1 MAGRPSG
8 GKAQEAFSESSVR
21 QIEKGLSSKSSST
34 AFVREGSLGEGV
46 DSTVKFAQKQ
56 SFRRLAFKSGLVIL
70 WDPVVS
76 TGMDELATLLLLAYL
91 KKPLT
96 FPFPA
101 IRHS

>member
-8 GKAQEAFSESSVR
+8 GNAQEAFSESSVR

-56 SFRRLAFKSGLVIL
+56 SFRRLAFKVGSVTVM
-70 WDPVVS
+70 DPVVS
-76 TGMDELATLLLLAYL
+76 TGTVEFATLLLLAYL
-91 KKPLT
+91 ENP
-96 FPFPA
+96 
-101 IRHS
+101 